1 MGRLR
6 FLQEKQRAKAVSVN
20 PTHQLVD
27 LAKGTGRCREY
38 NRFLV
43 KIKSNKK
50 MNIYFLKKPIHG
62 GHALEGC

>member
-6 FLQEKQRAKAVSVN
+6 FLQEKQRAKAVAVN
-20 PTHQLVD
+20 PTHQWVD

-50 MNIYFLKKPIHG
+50 MDIYFQKNPIRG
-62 GHALEGC
+62 GHAFAG